1 MSAPALPRPVS
12 DAAARLVRR
21 LRHCAEVRRVRTRNA
36 LRGQLPSVQFAAVDA
51 SAHSIEPPSRAVW
64 EEYIDDAYVDPLTAF
79 LEERLHQ
86 VTTLVDTWTD
96 VHARAIDAYRVQFA
110 EVMDAHDERR
120 RLALAGLTRG
130 TGTPLRA
137 LDAEAALRAARLGR
151 DEREVFVELYLDPD
165 VGIGRGLLEELRK
178 AETIAAACEDAILA
192 LCATPSHCEDE
203 GPLRVTHPRLKE
215 ALGEDA
221 VVYDPDGN
229 PYGNR
234 MDYHKGTIDVSADF
248 TQPATAPF
256 ETLDATWY
264 MGDEK
269 LAPIQEAVEETT
281 DGLAT
286 TIAWINDARML
297 SDLVRQGQRLRELR
311 DAADAADSI
320 DEQKAWLAF
329 QTHSERVVKPLA
341 EVAKNETNLDLDVV
355 DKIVAAEDVSEDNGT
370 VDYVRWTNG
379 LETASQRGLAEHER
393 NLVRHEDAFRAH
405 RSDAM
410 PYYAHML
417 VMYNTR
423 IVVLAKRADAF
434 YRSGCHGRPTPSERA
449 EAMARTV
456 LADAS
461 APQYNVR
468 GQAGPTSSLDLV
480 AIWCDA
486 DLDALKGCVEVPCV
500 ADDENYPEGAPC
512 FYADARYE
520 GDDAES
526 AVAASAAA
534 CVSPTAAAMAAILAR
549 KRRAIAVR
557 RALGAG
563 PRRTMGAA

>member
-51 SAHSIEPPSRAVW
+51 SSHSIEPPSRAVW
-64 EEYIDDAYVDPLTAF
+64 EEYIDDEYVDPLTAF

-86 VTTLVDTWTD
+86 ATTLVDTWTD

-110 EVMDAHDERR
+110 EVMDAHDQRR
-120 RLALAGLTRG
+120 RLALAGLTGG

-151 DEREVFVELYLDPD
+151 DERDVFVELYLDPD

-192 LCATPSHCEDE
+192 LCGTPSHCKDE

-221 VVYDPDGN
+221 VVYNSDGN

-264 MGDEK
+264 MTDDK
-269 LAPIQEAVEETT
+269 LAPIQEAVEETA

-286 TIAWINDARML
+286 TIARINDARML

-311 DAADAADSI
+311 DAADSI
-320 DEQKAWLAF
+320 DDLDAWLAF

-355 DKIVAAEDVSEDNGT
+355 DKIVAAEDVSDGNGT

-393 NLVRHEDAFRAH
+393 DLVRHENAFRAH

-417 VMYNTR
+417 VMFNTR
-423 IVVLAKRADAF
+423 VVIVAKRTDAF
-434 YRSGCHGRPTPSERA
+434 YRSGCYGRPTPSERA
-449 EAMARTV
+449 KAMARRV
-456 LADAS
+456 LADAA
-461 APQYNVR
+461 APEYNVR

-486 DLDALKGCVEVPCV
+486 DLDEIKGCVEVPCV
-500 ADDENYPEGAPC
+500 EADENYPEGAPC

-520 GDDAES
+520 GDERES
-526 AVAASAAA
+526 AVDASVAA
-534 CVSPTAAAMAAILAR
+534 CVSPTAAAMAVILAR
-549 KRRAIAVR
+549 KRHAHAVR
-557 RALGAG
+557 RAIGPG